1 MRRWRWRPGCLGGA
15 GGGSARAEGRGPA
28 LRALTAAAQAA
39 PASDVQPSV
48 NFLRPAALPGSPG
61 VCAPQ
66 HLSAVHTWH
75 TGDVLPDPLSPH
87 PCLGP
92 QATMAPCASS
102 ARGGP
107 GRMWVRP
114 SAPAQHTAGS
124 PVWRCAPGTRAGD
137 GDGSAKAS

>member
-39 PASDVQPSV
+39 PASDAQPSV

-61 VCAPQ
+61 VCAP
-66 HLSAVHTWH
+66 SAPEH

-87 PCLGP
+87 PCPGP
-92 QATMAPCASS
+92 QATTAPRGSS

-137 GDGSAKAS
+137 GDGSAKDS